1 MAGNLKMTLPA
12 AFSTAL
18 LAWGLLSFPA
28 GYAKQTGATAYTAQ
42 QVEWGA
48 DYLLKTISPAS
59 GGGYNLVYQVDTER
73 SQSTGHE
80 LPQEQ
85 DATSS

>member
-28 GYAKQTGATAYTAQ
+28 GYAKQANVAAYTAQ
-42 QVEWGA
+42 QVQWGA
-48 DYLLKTISPAS
+48 DYLLKSISPAS
-59 GGGYNLVYQVDTER
+59 GGGYNLIYQVETWR
-73 SQSTGHE
+73 T
-80 LPQEQ
+80 
-85 DATSS
+85 